1 MAEYALAPL
10 EQPDWSLSPDDLAER
25 ILQHWPAA
33 RVEIETD
40 RSAPMALH
48 ALIPFEPP
56 RRELGIAMV
65 WTGDYLS
72 LDPADP
78 DTAAEFAAWVVNQ
91 IPTGGP
97 SLHILPKE
105 RWDPM
110 PIDRATPEQAIA
122 AHLSAA

>member
-10 EQPDWSLSPDDLAER
+10 EQPDWSLSPDDFAER
-25 ILQHWPAA
+25 IIQQWPTA
-33 RVEIETD
+33 RVEVETD

-48 ALIPFEPP
+48 ALIPFDAP

-65 WTGDYLS
+65 RTGDYVS

-78 DTAAEFAAWVVNQ
+78 DTAAEFAVWFVNQ
-91 IPTGGP
+91 IPAGGP
-97 SLHILPKE
+97 SLHILPQA

-110 PIDRATPEQAIA
+110 PIDRATSEQAIA
-122 AHLSAA
+122 AHLSTA